1 MADPDSS
8 TTTSHTTFTVFHDGR
23 FWVGVLELDDG
34 RSVRSARHV
43 FGTEPGGPELLAFA
57 EQHAGELIARAEAAA
72 PVPGR
77 PGRPPAQNPKRLAR
91 QAAREAAR
99 RGPSTHA
106 QDALRR
112 AREESA
118 GKAATERRSRRQVET
133 EDRWAQRRDRAK
145 ARKRGR

>member
-1 MADPDSS
+1 MTDPDSS
-8 TTTSHTTFTVFHDGR
+8 TTISHTTFTVFHDGR

-43 FGTEPGGPELLAFA
+43 FGAEPGGPELLAFA
-57 EQHAGELIARAEAAA
+57 ERHAGALIARAEAAA
-72 PVPGR
+72 AVPGR
-77 PGRPPAQNPKRLAR
+77 PRRPAAENPKRLAR

-112 AREESA
+112 EHEESA
-118 GKAATERRSRRQVET
+118 GRAAADRRDRHHVEA
-133 EDRWAQRRDRAK
+133 EDRWQQRRARAR